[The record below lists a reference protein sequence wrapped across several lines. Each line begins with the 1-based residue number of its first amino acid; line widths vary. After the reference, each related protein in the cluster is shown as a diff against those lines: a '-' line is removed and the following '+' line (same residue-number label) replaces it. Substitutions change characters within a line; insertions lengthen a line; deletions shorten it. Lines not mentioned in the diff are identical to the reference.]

1 MSARRILSLDMRD
14 PALFVCEGAL
24 IACNR
29 ALPFPLGRVQ
39 MSALLQLT
47 TGLLGGSLHDHN
59 VVTRFN
65 TEA

>member
-1 MSARRILSLDMRD
+1 MHSLNFIARGSID
-14 PALFVCEGAL
+14 
-24 IACNR
+24 
-29 ALPFPLGRVQ
+29 RVQ

-59 VVTRFN
+59 VVTRFD